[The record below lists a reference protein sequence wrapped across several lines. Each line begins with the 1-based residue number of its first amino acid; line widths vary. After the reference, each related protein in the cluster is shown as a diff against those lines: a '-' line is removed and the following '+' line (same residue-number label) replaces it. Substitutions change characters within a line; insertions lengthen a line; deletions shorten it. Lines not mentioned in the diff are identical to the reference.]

1 MGKSLPRHLSQ
12 IAKGAVAASQFARPA
27 KPTKVSTLS
36 LPKGQRSGSSRGLES
51 LKQMESSAAAV
62 SAVAAAVDDK
72 ERNARVPLSE
82 VVSEC
87 VKRWFKD
94 TLKEA
99 KAGDINMQVLV
110 GQMYQNGYGVP
121 RDAQKGRAWMTR
133 ASRIRPSVWRVG
145 DKRPGYNASDSDS
158 DELKED
164 S

>member
-1 MGKSLPRHLSQ
+1 
-12 IAKGAVAASQFARPA
+12 
-27 KPTKVSTLS
+27 
-36 LPKGQRSGSSRGLES
+36 
-51 LKQMESSAAAV
+51 MESS
-62 SAVAAAVDDK
+62 SGR
-72 ERNARVPLSE
+72 ESNSGRVPLSG
-82 VVSEC
+82 VVADC

-110 GQMYQNGYGVP
+110 GQMYFSGYGVP
-121 RDAQKGRAWMTR
+121 RDAQKGRIWLTK
-133 ASRIRPSVWRVG
+133 ASRIRSSVWKVG